1 MALLVE
7 RARRLFTIEEYHRMG
22 ETGILRPEDRV
33 ELINGEI
40 LEMSPIGSRHMACV
54 NNLNRLLV
62 LGLGTR
68 AVVSP
73 QNPVQIPIHSEPE
86 PDVAV
91 LRPRSYKTSAPTS
104 EDVLL
109 LVEVAETSLRF
120 DRTVKLALYAR
131 AGVPEYWLADAG
143 AERVTVHR
151 QPAGETYGDARVIG
165 MEGALGLLAFPDVV
179 IRVADLF
186 A

>member
-7 RARRLFTIEEYHRMG
+7 PARRLFTIEEYHRMA
-22 ETGILRPEDRV
+22 ETGILRPDDRV
-33 ELINGEI
+33 ELINGEV
-40 LEMSPIGSRHMACV
+40 LEMSPIGSRHMACL
-54 NNLNRLLV
+54 NNLNRAFV
-62 LGLGTR
+62 LGLGAR

-73 QNPVQIPIHSEPE
+73 QNPVQIPLYSEPE
-86 PDVAV
+86 PDLAV
-91 LRPRSYKTSAPTS
+91 LRARSYKASAPTA

-131 AGVPEYWLADAG
+131 AGIPEYWLADAN
-143 AERVTVHR
+143 AETITVYR
-151 QPAGETYGDARVIG
+151 QPADETYTEARVVGIDG
-165 MEGALGLLAFPDVV
+165 TLSPLAFPDLL

>member
-7 RARRLFTIEEYHRMG
+7 RSRRLFTIEEYHRMA
-22 ETGILRPEDRV
+22 ETGILRPDDRV
-33 ELINGEI
+33 ELIDGEI
-40 LEMSPIGSRHMACV
+40 FEMSPIGSRHMACV
-54 NNLNRLLV
+54 NNLNRVFV
-62 LGLGTR
+62 LGLGVR

-73 QNPVQIPIHSEPE
+73 QNPVQIPRYSEPE
-86 PDVAV
+86 PDLAV
-91 LRPRSYKTSAPTS
+91 LRARSYKTFAPTT

-131 AGVPEYWLADAG
+131 AGFLEYWLVDAN
-143 AERVTVHR
+143 AETVTIFR
-151 QPAGETYGDARVIG
+151 RPANETYSDVRTVGINERLSPLV
-165 MEGALGLLAFPDVV
+165 FPDLV
-179 IRVADLF
+179 IDVTDLF

>member
-7 RARRLFTIEEYHRMG
+7 RARRLFTIEEYHRMA
-22 ETGILRPEDRV
+22 ETGILRPHDRV
-33 ELINGEI
+33 ELIDGEI
-40 LEMSPIGSRHMACV
+40 LEMSPIGSRHSSCV
-54 NNLNRLLV
+54 SNLIRVLV

-73 QNPVQIPIHSEPE
+73 QNPVQIPVHSEPE

-91 LRPRSYKTSAPTS
+91 LRERSYKISTPTA

-109 LVEVAETSLRF
+109 LVEVADTSLRF
-120 DRTVKLALYAR
+120 DRTVKLRLYAR
-131 AGVPEYWLADAG
+131 AGIPEYWLADAG
-143 AERVTVHR
+143 TETVTLYREPV
-151 QPAGETYGDARVIG
+151 GETYEHARVVGIDG
-165 MEGALGLLAFPDVV
+165 TLSPVAFPDLV
-179 IRVADLF
+179 IHVAALF

>member
-7 RARRLFTIEEYHRMG
+7 RARRLFTIEEYHRMA
-22 ETGILRPEDRV
+22 ETGILRSEDRV

-40 LEMSPIGSRHMACV
+40 LEMSPIDSRHASCV
-54 NNLNRLLV
+54 NNLNRALV

-73 QNPVQIPIHSEPE
+73 QNPVQIPLYSEPE
-86 PDVAV
+86 PDLAV
-91 LRPRSYKTSAPTS
+91 LRPRFYETSAPTT

-109 LVEVAETSLRF
+109 LVEVAETSLGF

-131 AGVPEYWLADAG
+131 AGIREYWLADA
-143 AERVTVHR
+143 ATETVAVCR
-151 QPAGETYGDARVIG
+151 QPAGETYEDVRVVGIDG
-165 MEGALGLLAFPDVV
+165 TLSPLAFPDLL
-179 IRVADLF
+179 IRVAELF

>member
-91 LRPRSYKTSAPTS
+91 LRPRSYKTSAAT
-104 EDVLL
+104 
-109 LVEVAETSLRF
+109 
-120 DRTVKLALYAR
+120 R
-131 AGVPEYWLADAG
+131 A
-143 AERVTVHR
+143 
-151 QPAGETYGDARVIG
+151 
-165 MEGALGLLAFPDVV
+165 
-179 IRVADLF
+179 
-186 A
+186 

>member
-22 ETGILRPEDRV
+22 ETGILRPADRV

-40 LEMSPIGSRHMACV
+40 LEMSPIGSRHMSCV
-54 NNLNRLLV
+54 NNLTRVLV
-62 LGLGTR
+62 LGLGAR

-73 QNPVQIPIHSEPE
+73 QNPVRIPIYSEPE

-91 LRPRSYKTSAPTS
+91 LRSRSYKTSAPAP

-120 DRTVKLALYAR
+120 DRTVKLVLYAR
-131 AGVPEYWLADAG
+131 AGIPEYWIADAV
-143 AERVTVHR
+143 AETITVHR
-151 QPAGETYGDARVIG
+151 RPVGETYEDVGIVGIDDTLSPLAYP
-165 MEGALGLLAFPDVV
+165 GLE

>member
-7 RARRLFTIEEYHRMG
+7 RARRLFTIEEYHRMA
-22 ETGILRPEDRV
+22 ETGILRPDDRV
-33 ELINGEI
+33 ELIDGEI
-40 LEMSPIGSRHMACV
+40 FEMSPIGSRHMACV
-54 NNLNRLLV
+54 NNLNRVFV
-62 LGLGTR
+62 LGLGVR

-73 QNPVQIPIHSEPE
+73 QNPVQIPRYSEPE
-86 PDVAV
+86 PDLAV
-91 LRPRSYKTSAPTS
+91 LRARSYKTLAPTT

-131 AGVPEYWLADAG
+131 ARVSEYWLIDAN
-143 AERVTVHR
+143 AESVTIYR
-151 QPAGETYGDARVIG
+151 QPADERYTDVRTVGGGDS
-165 MEGALGLLAFPDVV
+165 LSPLAFPDLVV
-179 IRVADLF
+179 PVAHLF

>member
-7 RARRLFTIEEYHRMG
+7 RARRLFTIEEYHRMA

-40 LEMSPIGSRHMACV
+40 LEMSPIGSRHASCV
-54 NNLNRLLV
+54 NNLNRALV
-62 LGLGTR
+62 LGLGVR

-73 QNPVQIPIHSEPE
+73 QNPVQIPVHSEPE

-91 LRPRSYKTSAPTS
+91 LRPRSYKTAAPTA

-131 AGVPEYWLADAG
+131 AGIPEYWLADAT
-143 AERVTVHR
+143 AETVTAYR
-151 QPAGETYGDARVIG
+151 QPAGETYEDVRIVGIDGRLSPV
-165 MEGALGLLAFPDVV
+165 AFPDLLMP
-179 IRVADLF
+179 VADLF

>member
-7 RARRLFTIEEYHRMG
+7 RARRLFTIEEYHRMA

-33 ELINGEI
+33 ELIDGEI
-40 LEMSPIGSRHMACV
+40 FEMSPIGSRHMACV
-54 NNLNRLLV
+54 NNLNRVLV
-62 LGLGTR
+62 LGLGVR

-73 QNPVQIPIHSEPE
+73 QNPVQIPRYSEPE
-86 PDVAV
+86 PDLAV
-91 LRPRSYKTSAPTS
+91 LRARSYRTLPPTT

-131 AGVPEYWLADAG
+131 AGFLEYWIADAN
-143 AERVTVHR
+143 AETVTIFR
-151 QPAGETYGDARVIG
+151 QPANATYSDVRTVGRNDT
-165 MEGALGLLAFPDVV
+165 LSPLAFPDLV
-179 IRVADLF
+179 IDVAHLF
-186 A
+186 T

>member
-7 RARRLFTIEEYHRMG
+7 RARRLFTIEEYHRMA

-40 LEMSPIGSRHMACV
+40 LEMSPIGSHHASCV
-54 NNLNRLLV
+54 NNLNRALV
-62 LGLGTR
+62 LGLGMR

-73 QNPVQIPIHSEPE
+73 QNPVQIPVHSEPE

-91 LRPRSYKTSAPTS
+91 LRPRSYKTAAPTA

-109 LVEVAETSLRF
+109 LIEVAETSLRF

-131 AGVPEYWLADAG
+131 AGMPEYWLVDVS
-143 AERVTVHR
+143 AETVTAYR
-151 QPAGETYGDARVIG
+151 RPAGETYDDVRIVGVDGSLSPV
-165 MEGALGLLAFPDVV
+165 AFPDLL
-179 IRVADLF
+179 ILVADLF

>member
-1 MALLVE
+1 MPLLAE
-7 RARRLFTIEEYHRMG
+7 RARRLFTIEEYHRMA
-22 ETGILRPEDRV
+22 ETGILQPHDRV
-33 ELINGEI
+33 ELIDGEI

-54 NNLNRLLV
+54 NNLTRLFV

-68 AVVSP
+68 GVVSP
-73 QNPVQIPIHSEPE
+73 RNPVQIPRYSEPE
-86 PDVAV
+86 PDLAV
-91 LRPRSYKTSAPTS
+91 LRARSYKTLAPTT

-131 AGVPEYWLADAG
+131 AGILEYWLADAT
-143 AERVTVHR
+143 AETVTVYR
-151 QPAGETYGDARVIG
+151 QPAGDTYTDVRIVGIDGTISS
-165 MEGALGLLAFPDVV
+165 LAFRDLLIP
-179 IRVADLF
+179 VADLF

>member
-7 RARRLFTIEEYHRMG
+7 RARRLFSIEEYHRMA

-33 ELINGEI
+33 ELIDGEI
-40 LEMSPIGSRHMACV
+40 FEMSDRSRHMACV
-54 NNLNRLLV
+54 NNLTRIFI
-62 LGLGTR
+62 LGLGMR

-73 QNPVQIPIHSEPE
+73 QNPVQIPRYSEPE
-86 PDVAV
+86 PDLAV
-91 LRPRSYKTSAPTS
+91 LRARSYKTLAPTT

-131 AGVPEYWLADAG
+131 TGFLEYWIADAN
-143 AERVTVHR
+143 AETVTIFR
-151 QPAGETYGDARVIG
+151 QPANTTYSDVRTVGSNDT
-165 MEGALGLLAFPDVV
+165 LSPLAFPDLV
-179 IRVADLF
+179 IDVAHLF

>member
-7 RARRLFTIEEYHRMG
+7 RARRLFTIEEYHRMA

-40 LEMSPIGSRHMACV
+40 LEMSPIGSRHASCV
-54 NNLNRLLV
+54 NNLTRALV
-62 LGLGTR
+62 LGLGVR

-73 QNPVQIPIHSEPE
+73 QNPVQIPVYSEPE
-86 PDVAV
+86 PDLAV
-91 LRPRSYKTSAPTS
+91 LRPRSYKTSAPTP

-131 AGVPEYWLADAG
+131 AAIPEYWLADAT
-143 AERVTVHR
+143 AETVTVYR
-151 QPAGETYGDARVIG
+151 QPADDTYTDVRVARIDG
-165 MEGALGLLAFPDVV
+165 TLGPLAFPDLL

>member
-7 RARRLFTIEEYHRMG
+7 RARRLFTIEEYHRMA

-33 ELINGEI
+33 ELIDGEI
-40 LEMSPIGSRHMACV
+40 FEMSPIGSRHMACV
-54 NNLNRLLV
+54 NNLTRV
-62 LGLGTR
+62 FILGLGMR

-73 QNPVQIPIHSEPE
+73 QNPVQIPRYSEPE
-86 PDVAV
+86 PDLAV
-91 LRPRSYKTSAPTS
+91 LRARSYKTLAPTT

-131 AGVPEYWLADAG
+131 AGFLEYWIADAN
-143 AERVTVHR
+143 AETVTIFR
-151 QPAGETYGDARVIG
+151 QPANTTYSDVRTVGSNDT
-165 MEGALGLLAFPDVV
+165 LSPLAFPDLV
-179 IRVADLF
+179 IDVSHLF

>member
-7 RARRLFTIEEYHRMG
+7 RARRLFTIEEYHRMA
-22 ETGILRPEDRV
+22 ETGILRPKDRV

-54 NNLNRLLV
+54 NNLTRALV
-62 LGLGTR
+62 LGLGVR

-73 QNPVQIPIHSEPE
+73 QNPVQIPLHSEPE
-86 PDVAV
+86 PDLAV
-91 LRPRSYKTSAPTS
+91 LRPRSYKTSAPTA

-109 LVEVAETSLRF
+109 LVDVAETSLRF

-131 AGVPEYWLADAG
+131 AGIPEYWLADAA
-143 AERVTVHR
+143 AETVTVYR
-151 QPAGETYGDARVIG
+151 QPAGKTYEDVRVVGIDG
-165 MEGALGLLAFPDVV
+165 TLSPVAFPDLL
-179 IRVADLF
+179 IPVADLF
-186 A
+186 V

>member
-22 ETGILRPEDRV
+22 ETGILGPEDRV

-54 NNLNRLLV
+54 NNLNRTLV

-73 QNPVQIPIHSEPE
+73 QNPVQIPIHSEPQ
-86 PDVAV
+86 PDLAV
-91 LRPRSYKTSAPTS
+91 LRPRSYKTSAPTTD
-104 EDVLL
+104 DVML

-120 DRTVKLALYAR
+120 DRTVKLGLYAR
-131 AGVPEYWLADAG
+131 AGMPEYWLADVT
-143 AERVTVHR
+143 AETITVHR
-151 QPAGETYGDARVIG
+151 RPRGETYEDVRATGIDG
-165 MEGALGLLAFPDVV
+165 TLSPLAFPALV